1 MTSVAL
7 ILDDPIKCPYCE
19 SVQNII
25 HTTKQTC
32 WWCGGEYI
40 IDVTACVK
48 PTHDELDSIMDDP
61 MAKVNKLSIRG
72 DKGV

>member
-32 WWCGGEYI
+32 WNCGGEYI
-40 IDVTACVK
+40 TDVTARVK
-48 PTHDELDSIMDDP
+48 PTHDELDELMDNPTDKLDNLTIW
-61 MAKVNKLSIRG
+61 KVG
-72 DKGV
+72 